1 MSAAPAPGGPPGP
14 AVTPGSLI
22 DLHTHSSAS
31 DGTDTP
37 QALVAKAAA
46 AGIGTLA
53 ITDHDTTVSW
63 APAAAALPA
72 GMTLIAGT
80 EFSTVVAAPERLVSV
95 HLLGYLFD
103 PLDPAIV
110 AEHQR
115 LVAERL
121 NRGLAMVDRMVAD
134 NVPISREQVLDIAA
148 GAPVGR
154 PHLGMALVQAGLV
167 ESVTE
172 AFTSYLAFRGP
183 YYVAKADTDLPTA
196 VEMITAA
203 GGVPVLAHP
212 RGRGEVR
219 VLSSEYVGM
228 LADRGLAGL
237 EIDHPD
243 HDAAARAE
251 LAEIADRF
259 RLIGTGSSDYHGHN
273 KTLRLAQEHTAPEAL
288 AQLVSRGSGSTPVVG
303 GSAGVG

>member
-1 MSAAPAPGGPPGP
+1 MSAAPAPGGPPRP

-37 QALVAKAAA
+37 
-46 AGIGTLA
+46 
-53 ITDHDTTVSW
+53 
-63 APAAAALPA
+63 AALPA
-72 GMTLIAGT
+72 GMTLIPGT

-203 GGVPVLAHP
+203 GGAAVLAHP

-219 VLSSEYVGM
+219 VLSSRYIGT
-228 LADRGLAGL
+228 LADRGLVGL

-251 LAEIADRF
+251 LAEIARRY

-288 AQLVSRGSGSTPVVG
+288 AQLVSRGSGSTPLVG
-303 GSAGVG
+303 TSGGAS